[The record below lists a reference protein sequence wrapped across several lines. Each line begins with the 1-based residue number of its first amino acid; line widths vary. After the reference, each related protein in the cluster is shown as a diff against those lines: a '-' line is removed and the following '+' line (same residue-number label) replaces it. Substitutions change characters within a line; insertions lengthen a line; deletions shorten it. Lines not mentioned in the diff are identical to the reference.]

1 MEEFKKLTVIFGVGL
16 AGVVVALVGTVVTV
30 FQQKEVSR
38 QEAQQI
44 QAVPADSQTS
54 APAGVPAQ

>member
-16 AGVVVALVGTVVTV
+16 AGVAMALVGTVVTAL
-30 FQQKEVSR
+30 QQKETAR

-44 QAVPADSQTS
+44 QAVPADSQ
-54 APAGVPAQ
+54 APAPQGAGTP

>member
-1 MEEFKKLTVIFGVGL
+1 MEEFKKLTVVFGVGL
-16 AGVVVALVGTVVTV
+16 AGVVVALVGTVVTA

-54 APAGVPAQ
+54 APAGVPAE